1 MDTTFDFTGIDL
13 VNLLL
18 IYLYY
23 PRCFKKLYYTETGA
37 QRGIYSCMEV
47 ASITDHK
54 VQDEKIESVENI
66 IENSKEYPESTAFLF
81 KRLFANKDIFRHITH
96 EQFYQRACFN
106 RPTFFSSMGTL
117 EKYLRLI
124 VFSEAIE
131 KNEVYSTYRNIIC
144 NEICTAENE
153 GKLQTVF
160 AKHQE
165 EQRILWDAI
174 SDSIQNDLSRIY
186 SVPLLQWLIN
196 IAIDQLPEY
205 KLTSQLT
212 SFHTKLI
219 IYIRIIL
226 NELAQRNAQ
235 QVVSTIF
242 CDSGVLHQLLYQ
254 NLGNYSLLMNIFDAL
269 YFKGIIDIRTEGNDI
284 FPLNDAL
291 IHAIE
296 PEQSLMGMNTEDMAK
311 PELREISQRIY
322 CIFKEQFGNR
332 NLWHEFNCLPLER
345 MFEFPSEMSQSQLDV
360 ERNITSFK
368 FKLFILCRFGDVKTG
383 LAAYNLSGN
392 GDSTE
397 IRRDFSRYLIEH
409 CFCVDNTRAC
419 FDFMEFMLISIIKDN
434 STIINNLSTNNAPP
448 TISPELLTTLMY
460 PPILKSYWRRN
471 RDIIMNSS
479 VFDGKFFYVD
489 ADTIVNARL
498 VADYIGHSL
507 DYWTSDE
514 QAARWNSLL

>member
-1 MDTTFDFTGIDL
+1 M
-13 VNLLL
+13 
-18 IYLYY
+18 
-23 PRCFKKLYYTETGA
+23 
-37 QRGIYSCMEV
+37 
-47 ASITDHK
+47 
-54 VQDEKIESVENI
+54 
-66 IENSKEYPESTAFLF
+66 
-81 KRLFANKDIFRHITH
+81 
-96 EQFYQRACFN
+96 
-106 RPTFFSSMGTL
+106 
-117 EKYLRLI
+117 
-124 VFSEAIE
+124 
-131 KNEVYSTYRNIIC
+131 
-144 NEICTAENE
+144 
-153 GKLQTVF
+153 
-160 AKHQE
+160 
-165 EQRILWDAI
+165 
-174 SDSIQNDLSRIY
+174 
-186 SVPLLQWLIN
+186 
-196 IAIDQLPEY
+196 
-205 KLTSQLT
+205 
-212 SFHTKLI
+212 
-219 IYIRIIL
+219 
-226 NELAQRNAQ
+226 
-235 QVVSTIF
+235 VSTIF

-296 PEQSLMGMNTEDMAK
+296 PEQSLMGMNTVDMAK

-471 RDIIMNSS
+471 RDIIMSSS
-479 VFDGKFFYVD
+479 VFDGKLFYVN
-489 ADTIVNARL
+489 ADTIVDARL
-498 VADYIGHSL
+498 VSDYIGHSL
-507 DYWTSDE
+507 DYWTNDE